1 MIVCQLPFDLEQY
14 RRDPYTYYELI
25 TTKAVEVNND
35 VSADAHDLLY
45 MVRISLD
52 LVAHVF

>member
-1 MIVCQLPFDLEQY
+1 MIIYQLPFDLEQY

-35 VSADAHDLLY
+35 A
-45 MVRISLD
+45 
-52 LVAHVF
+52 

>member
-1 MIVCQLPFDLEQY
+1 MIIYQLPFDLEQY

>member
-1 MIVCQLPFDLEQY
+1 MIIYQLPFDLEQY

-45 MVRISLD
+45 MVRTLTD
-52 LVAHVF
+52 LAAYMF